1 MSTLAGIN
9 ELFPQPEATQRQSS
23 SVEDMGSEEFL
34 TLMVAQ
40 LKNQDPTKP
49 LDNMDFMGQL
59 AQFGTVS
66 GIQDL
71 NSGFGGLASAMTGS
85 QALQAA
91 NLVGRDVV
99 TEGNVGL
106 LRPVAGSAEGEGA
119 EPALALDATV
129 AFDGSATAAT
139 LFVQDMSGRLV
150 YSAALPP
157 GVDADF
163 RVRWDGRDGSGEQL
177 EAGQYR
183 VSVEALIGGVST
195 TVPVYAHQRVESVAI
210 AAGSGDV
217 ALNLGNGQTVGMSAV
232 KSIL

>member
-9 ELFPQPEATQRQSS
+9 ELFPPPEAAPRKAN
-23 SVEDMGSEEFL
+23 SVEDMGSEAFL

-40 LKNQDPTKP
+40 LQNQDPTKP

-66 GIQDL
+66 GIQEL
-71 NSGFGGLASAMTGS
+71 NEGFGGLATAMSGS

-91 NLVGRDVV
+91 SLVGRDVV
-99 TEGNVGL
+99 TEGNIGL
-106 LRPVAGSAEGEGA
+106 LRPVSGAEGEGE

-129 AFDGSATAAT
+129 SFDDSASAAT
-139 LFVQDMSGRLV
+139 LFIQDLSGRLV

-157 GVDADF
+157 GVESDF
-163 RVRWDGRDGSGEQL
+163 KVQWDGRDGSGAQL
-177 EAGQYR
+177 PPGPYR
-183 VSVEALIGGVST
+183 VSVEAVVNGEPA

-210 AAGSGDV
+210 SAGSGEV
-217 ALNLGNGQTVGMSAV
+217 ALNLANGQSVAMSAI

>member
-1 MSTLAGIN
+1 MNTLAGIN
-9 ELFPQPEATQRQSS
+9 ELFPPTEAAPRKAN
-23 SVEDMGSEEFL
+23 SVDEMGSEAFL

-40 LKNQDPTKP
+40 LQNQDPTKP

-71 NSGFGGLASAMTGS
+71 NTGFGGLASALTGS

-106 LRPVAGSAEGEGA
+106 LRPVAGSGEEGA
-119 EPALALDATV
+119 EPGLALDATV
-129 AFDGSATAAT
+129 AFQGNASAAT

-157 GVDADF
+157 GIESNF
-163 RVRWDGRDGSGEQL
+163 RVQWDGRDGSGAQM

-183 VSVEALIGGVST
+183 VSVEAVVNGAAT
-195 TVPVYAHQRVESVAI
+195 TVPVHAHQRVDSVAI
-210 AAGSGDV
+210 AAGTGDV
-217 ALNLGNGQTVGMSAV
+217 ALNLANGQTVGMSAV

>member
-1 MSTLAGIN
+1 MTTLAGIN
-9 ELFPQPEATQRQSS
+9 ELFPQPEAATRQAN
-23 SVEDMGSEEFL
+23 SVEDMGSEAFL

-71 NSGFGGLASAMTGS
+71 NTGFGGLASALTGS

-106 LRPVAGSAEGEGA
+106 LRPVEGSGEEGD

-129 AFDGSATAAT
+129 AFNGNATSAT
-139 LFVQDMSGRLV
+139 LFVQDMTGRLV

-157 GVDADF
+157 GVNSDF
-163 RVRWDGRDGSGEQL
+163 RVQWDGRDGSGAQL

-183 VSVEALIGGVST
+183 VSVEALVGGVST
-195 TVPVYAHQRVESVAI
+195 TVPVYAHQRVDSVAI
-210 AAGSGDV
+210 AAGSGEV
-217 ALNLGNGQTVGMSAV
+217 ALNLANGQTVGMNTI

>member
-9 ELFPQPEATQRQSS
+9 ELFPQQETAPRKAN
-23 SVEDMGSEEFL
+23 SVDEMGSEAFL

-66 GIQDL
+66 GIQEL
-71 NSGFGGLASAMTGS
+71 NEGFGGLASALSGS

-106 LRPVAGSAEGEGA
+106 LRPVAGTGEEGA
-119 EPALALDATV
+119 DPALALDATV
-129 AFDGSATAAT
+129 AFDGSASAAT
-139 LFVQDMSGRLV
+139 LFIQDMSGRLV

-157 GVDADF
+157 GVASDF
-163 RVRWDGRDGSGEQL
+163 RVQWDGRDGSGAQQ

-183 VSVEALIGGVST
+183 VSVEAMVNGTAT
-195 TVPVYAHQRVESVAI
+195 TVPVHAHQRVESVAI
-210 AAGSGDV
+210 AAGTGDV
-217 ALNLGNGQTVGMSAV
+217 ALNLANGQTVSMSGV